1 MDIYLVGGA
10 VRDKLLDLAVK
21 DRDWVVVGA
30 QPQELEQLGFRTVGS
45 DFPVFLHPDTG
56 EEYALARTERKNG
69 HGYGGFVF
77 HTDTSVTL
85 EQDLSRRDLTINAIA
100 EDSNGQLV
108 DPYNGQQD
116 IANRQ
121 LRHVSASFVEDPLRV
136 LRVARFAARFKP
148 LGFSVA
154 DETLTLMKAITDS
167 GELEYLT
174 PERVWSETL
183 KALSEASPR
192 TYIEVLR
199 ECGALKVLFPELDN
213 LFGVPQ
219 RADYHPEV
227 DTGIHLLM
235 AMDQATRLSNDPRV
249 RFAVMMHDLGKGIT
263 PKPILPRH
271 IGHEE
276 AGVPLVE
283 AFCQRLRVPNR
294 FRKLA
299 VTVTRYHLLCHK
311 IDTLRPATV
320 LRVLKGL
327 DVFRQPE
334 ALPCFLLA
342 CIADARGRTG
352 FETVDY
358 PSAQWLQNLAD
369 KVTGITSEPFIH
381 AGLKGAAIGEALDKK
396 RLECIANYKRE
407 NKHNS
412 THNEESDNV

>member
-30 QPQELEQLGFRTVGS
+30 QPQALEQLGFRTVGS

-69 HGYGGFVF
+69 HGYGGFIF
-77 HTDTSVTL
+77 HTDASVTL

-100 EDSNGQLV
+100 EDSNGELL
-108 DPYNGQQD
+108 DPYGGQQD
-116 IANRQ
+116 IAERK
-121 LRHVSASFVEDPLRV
+121 LRHISAAFVEDPLRV
-136 LRVARFAARFKP
+136 LRVARFAARFNH
-148 LGFSVA
+148 LGFTVA
-154 DETLTLMKAITDS
+154 DETLALMKNISDS
-167 GELEYLT
+167 GELEYLS

-183 KALSEASPR
+183 KALSEGSPR

-199 ECGALKVLFPELDN
+199 ECGALAVLFPELES

-219 RADYHPEV
+219 RADFHPEV

-235 AMDQATRLSNDPRV
+235 SMDQATQLSDDPRV

-263 PKPILPRH
+263 PEHILPRH
-271 IGHEE
+271 MGHEE

-299 VTVTRYHLLCHK
+299 IVVTRYHLLCHK
-311 IDTLRPATV
+311 IETLRPATV
-320 LRVLKGL
+320 LKVLKGL

-334 ALPCFLLA
+334 ALQCFLLA

-352 FETVDY
+352 FETVAY

-369 KVTGITSEPFIH
+369 KITKITSKEFID
-381 AGLKGAAIGEALDKK
+381 AGLKGAAIGDALDKK
-396 RLECIANYKRE
+396 RLKCIADYKRE
-407 NKHNS
+407 HKRDNKNGS
-412 THNEESDNV
+412 EGKNA